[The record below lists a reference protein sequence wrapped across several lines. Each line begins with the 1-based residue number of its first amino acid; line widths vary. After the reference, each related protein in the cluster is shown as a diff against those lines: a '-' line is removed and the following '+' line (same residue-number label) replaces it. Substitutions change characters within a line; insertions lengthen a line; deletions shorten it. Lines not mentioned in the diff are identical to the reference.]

1 MALDKS
7 DVLMNYLM
15 KRHLKSNAEKGRKLA
30 GTRKIQQNRYLVT
43 SQHEIERD
51 GKKETVQ
58 SQKPELKRALWGV
71 SKISSSL
78 TIVSS

>member
-1 MALDKS
+1 MALNKS

-58 SQKPELKRALWGV
+58 SQKPQ
-71 SKISSSL
+71 SS
-78 TIVSS
+78 